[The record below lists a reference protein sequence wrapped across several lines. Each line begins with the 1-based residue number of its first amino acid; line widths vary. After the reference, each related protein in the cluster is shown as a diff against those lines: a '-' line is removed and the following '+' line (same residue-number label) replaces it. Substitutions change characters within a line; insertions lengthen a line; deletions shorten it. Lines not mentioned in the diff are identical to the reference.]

1 MTNSE
6 ECICALATPAGGAIG
21 IIRLSG
27 SEAIRLTD
35 KVFVSVSGKQLSAA
49 KPNTLHYG
57 EIKDKDGHTIDDV
70 LVSVFRAPHSYT
82 GEDSTEISCHGSR
95 YILQQ
100 VLQRLIEVGCRQAEP
115 GEYTRRAYLNGKMDL
130 SQAEAVA
137 DLIASTNKATHQMA
151 LSQLKGH
158 FSSELTLLREKLL
171 KMTSLLEL
179 ELDFSDHEELE
190 FADRSELRALA
201 AEIEK
206 KITTLAHSFETGNAL
221 KQGVPVA
228 IVGKTNVGKST
239 LLNRLLHEE
248 KAIVSNIHGTT
259 RDVIED
265 TTLIDGITFRFID
278 TAGIRKTDDV
288 VENIGIE
295 RTYQKMEEAKIVIWL
310 LDAQPTEAEIEEM
323 KEKNQGK
330 KLLMVFNKIDEI
342 SFDKAVLSSEKSVL
356 SSEKESQTSSSIS
369 LSDENV
375 SILNISARTGE
386 NVSDLEQALVK
397 AADIPEITENDV
409 IVTSARH
416 YEALLRSDE
425 SLSRVLESMDMGM
438 SGDIIAEDLKMVLEE
453 LGEITGGQI
462 SSQETLNNIF
472 KHFCIGK

>member
-115 GEYTRRAYLNGKMDL
+115 GEYTRRAYMNGKMDL

-158 FSSELTLLREKLL
+158 FSSELTVLREKLL

-310 LDAQPTEAEIEEM
+310 LDALPTEAEIEDM

-342 SFDKAVLSSEKSVL
+342 SFDKAVLSSDEN
-356 SSEKESQTSSSIS
+356 SQTSSSIL

-386 NVSDLEQALVK
+386 NISDLEQALVR

-416 YEALLRSDE
+416 YEALLRADE

>member
-115 GEYTRRAYLNGKMDL
+115 GEYTRRAYMNGKMDL

-310 LDAQPTEAEIEEM
+310 LDALPTEAEIEDM

-342 SFDKAVLSSEKSVL
+342 SFDKAVLSSDEN
-356 SSEKESQTSSSIS
+356 SQTSSSIS

-416 YEALLRSDE
+416 YEALLRADE

-438 SGDIIAEDLKMVLEE
+438 SGDIIAEDLKMALEE

>member
-115 GEYTRRAYLNGKMDL
+115 GEYTRRAYMNGKMDL

-158 FSSELTLLREKLL
+158 FSSELTVLREKLL

-190 FADRSELRALA
+190 FADRSDLRALA

-310 LDAQPTEAEIEEM
+310 LDAQPTEAEIEDM

-342 SFDKAVLSSEKSVL
+342 SFDKAVLSS
-356 SSEKESQTSSSIS
+356 
-369 LSDENV
+369 DEHV

-416 YEALLRSDE
+416 YEALLRADE

>member
-70 LVSVFRAPHSYT
+70 LVSMFRAPHSYT

-115 GEYTRRAYLNGKMDL
+115 GEYTRRAYMNGKMDL

-158 FSSELTLLREKLL
+158 FSSELTVLREKLL

-310 LDAQPTEAEIEEM
+310 LDAQPTEAEIEDM

-342 SFDKAVLSSEKSVL
+342 SFDKAMLSSDEN
-356 SSEKESQTSSSIS
+356 SQTSSSIS

-386 NVSDLEQALVK
+386 NVSDLEQALVR

-416 YEALLRSDE
+416 YEALLRADE